1 MQFHALRDSTIES
14 LNCRGCGIQSIEI
27 DSDHIPR
34 NLKFLNLK
42 GNCIDADGC
51 RGLATLLR
59 GGMLLQHIF
68 GSVTLRLS
76 TKENTR

>member
-14 LNCRGCGIQSIEI
+14 PNCRGCGIQSIEI

-34 NLKFLNLK
+34 NLKFLNLTV
-42 GNCIDADGC
+42 NCIDADGWISV
-51 RGLATLLR
+51 ATW